1 MLTLLPQTLYRSVG
15 RPKRPPTAWSLYCME
30 QGRMG
35 RRLFAGMAT
44 EWAAMS
50 EVEKEPYVLQNAR
63 LKAAY
68 PNTMREWEAKMEEQG
83 RVEELATLEVRVARL
98 KKEGRAGFE
107 VAVATPQVPKKPNT
121 PWLNFYMA
129 NLPKYKKSHPE
140 VKTTQLK
147 KLISEEWKGVP
158 EDTKAP
164 MVALYEKERA
174 KYQQEMDRLPV
185 DVVENIKERRSATRA
200 MKASSRVDELAALE
214 AKLVGL
220 GKEGRAGLDGSLRKR

>member
-1 MLTLLPQTLYRSVG
+1 MASTVRIQELLSAINYKLKEIFHPDVAMFHSFSEL
-15 RPKRPPTAWSLYCME
+15 
-30 QGRMG
+30 RM
-35 RRLFAGMAT
+35 
-44 EWAAMS
+44 
-50 EVEKEPYVLQNAR
+50 
-63 LKAAY
+63 
-68 PNTMREWEAKMEEQG
+68 
-83 RVEELATLEVRVARL
+83 
-98 KKEGRAGFE
+98 
-107 VAVATPQVPKKPNT
+107 AVATPQVPKKPNT

-220 GKEGRAGLDGSLRKR
+220 GRQGGAGLDGSLRKR